1 MTDFP
6 LTTERAW
13 EQFSSKPKNFL
24 LQRVSDEQIADDLL
38 QETFIRIH
46 RKLDD
51 ITDTERVSS
60 WLFQIARNMITDHY
74 RAAARNQDDLTG
86 FSESKTDDEE
96 RNDNQMVM
104 GWLPDL
110 IAQLPAQYCEAVEFC
125 KLQRIPQREIADRLG
140 ISLSGA
146 KSRIQR
152 GRKKLKQLLFDCCLF
167 KWDRR
172 GNIIGYQR
180 NHAGECFNGDGNCD
194 EPQPKES
201 MQ

>member
-6 LTTERAW
+6 LMTERAW
-13 EQFSSKPKNFL
+13 QQFSSKLKNYL

-51 ITDTERVSS
+51 ITDTDHVSS
-60 WLFQIARNMITDHY
+60 WLLQIARNSIIDHY
-74 RAAARNQDDLTG
+74 RAAARNQDESTA
-86 FSESKTDDEE
+86 FIESETDDEE
-96 RNDNQMVM
+96 RNVNEMVM
-104 GWLPDL
+104 GWLPDMT
-110 IAQLPAQYCEAVEFC
+110 AQLPATYREAVELC
-125 KLQRIPQREIADRLG
+125 KLQRIPQQQIADHLG

-152 GRKKLKQLLFDCCLF
+152 GRKKLKQLVFDCCLF

-172 GNIIGYQR
+172 GNILGYQR
-180 NHAGECFNGDGNCD
+180 NHTGEYLNGAGNCV

-201 MQ
+201 TQ